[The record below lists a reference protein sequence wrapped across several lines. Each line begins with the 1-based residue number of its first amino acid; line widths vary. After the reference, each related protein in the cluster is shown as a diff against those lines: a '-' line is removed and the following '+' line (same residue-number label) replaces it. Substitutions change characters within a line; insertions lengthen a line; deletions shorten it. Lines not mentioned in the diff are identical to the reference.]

1 MPELVEMELV
11 RSMGLDEDVEN
22 PIGVVA
28 VVAFDEGIRRVP
40 WLWYP
45 KEFPVV
51 DDQVPAEKES
61 MVVVLQGVQCS
72 DELWR
77 DVLGLL

>member
-45 KEFPVV
+45 K
-51 DDQVPAEKES
+51 
-61 MVVVLQGVQCS
+61 
-72 DELWR
+72 
-77 DVLGLL
+77 